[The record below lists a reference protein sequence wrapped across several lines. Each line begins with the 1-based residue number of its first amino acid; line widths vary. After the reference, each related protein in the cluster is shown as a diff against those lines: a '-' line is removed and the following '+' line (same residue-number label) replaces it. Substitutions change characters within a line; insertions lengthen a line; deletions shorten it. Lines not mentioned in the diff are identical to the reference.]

1 MRRARATAA
10 WVALATLVGAP
21 SCKAQADK
29 ASPAPG
35 ATAAGASTG
44 TLATEEDKT
53 LYALGLALGLNIT
66 DFALSARELEVV
78 KRGLGDAASGA
89 TQQVDIKV
97 YGPKVRELAMAKQ
110 KEKAAAETAKAAVFV
125 DQALK
130 EAGAVKTPSG
140 MVYIEQRKGTGA
152 SPKATDTVKVHYK
165 GTLVD
170 GKTFDSSYDRGEPA
184 QFPLN
189 GVIPC
194 WTEGVQK
201 MAVGGKA
208 KLVCPPGIAYGDR
221 GSPPVIPP
229 SATLVFEVEL
239 LEVGAAS
246 AVAPAPA
253 ASPAAR
259 PSPAATP
266 RPSPSPSPAASP
278 KP

>member
-1 MRRARATAA
+1 MAA
-10 WVALATLVGAP
+10 WVALATLAGAP

-29 ASPAPG
+29 PSPAPST
-35 ATAAGASTG
+35 AAAGAAAG
-44 TLATEEDKT
+44 TLTTEEDKT

-66 DFALSARELEVV
+66 DFGLSARDLEIV

-89 TQQVDIKV
+89 KQEVDIKV
-97 YGPKVRELAMAKQ
+97 YGPKVRDLAMAKA
-110 KEKAAAETAKAAVFV
+110 KERAAAETAKAAVFV

-140 MVYIEQRKGTGA
+140 MVFIEQKKGTGA
-152 SPKATDTVKVHYK
+152 SPKSTDTVKVHYK

-170 GKTFDSSYDRGEPA
+170 GKVFDSSYDRGEPA
-184 QFPLN
+184 QFPLS

-208 KLVCPPGIAYGDR
+208 KLVCPPAIAYGER

-229 SATLVFEVEL
+229 GATLVFEVEL
-239 LEVGAAS
+239 LEVSAPPAAS
-246 AVAPAPA
+246 RPAAPA
-253 ASPAAR
+253 ASPA
-259 PSPAATP
+259 PKP
-266 RPSPSPSPAASP
+266 SP

>member
-1 MRRARATAA
+1 MAA
-10 WVALATLVGAP
+10 WVALATLAGAP

-35 ATAAGASTG
+35 TPAAASAG

-66 DFALSARELEVV
+66 DFGLSARELDLV

-89 TQQVDIKV
+89 TQEVDIKV
-97 YGPKVRELAMAKQ
+97 YGPKVRDLAMAKQ
-110 KEKAAAETAKAAVFV
+110 KAKAEAETAKAAVFV
-125 DQALK
+125 DQVLK
-130 EAGAVKTPSG
+130 EAGAVKTTSG
-140 MVYIEQRKGTGA
+140 MIYIEQRKGTGP

-170 GKTFDSSYDRGEPA
+170 GKPFDSSYDRGEPA

-201 MAVGGKA
+201 MTVGGKA

-229 SATLVFEVEL
+229 GATLVFEVEL
-239 LEVGAAS
+239 LEIGGAPA
-246 AVAPAPA
+246 APVAPVAPA
-253 ASPAAR
+253 ASP
-259 PSPAATP
+259 
-266 RPSPSPSPAASP
+266 SP
-278 KP
+278 KG

>member
-1 MRRARATAA
+1 MAA
-10 WVALATLVGAP
+10 LAALATLAGAP

-29 ASPAPG
+29 PSPAPS
-35 ATAAGASTG
+35 APAAAG
-44 TLATEEDKT
+44 TLTTEEDKT

-66 DFALSARELEVV
+66 DFGLSPRELDIV
-78 KRGLGDAASGA
+78 KRGLGDAATSGA
-89 TQQVDIKV
+89 KQEVDIKV
-97 YGPKVRELAMAKQ
+97 YGPKVRDLAMAKQ
-110 KEKAAAETAKAAVFV
+110 KEKATADAAKAAVYV

-130 EAGAVKTPSG
+130 EPGAVKTPSG
-140 MVYIEQRKGTGA
+140 MVYIEQKKGTGA
-152 SPKATDTVKVHYK
+152 APKATDTVKVHYK

-208 KLVCPPGIAYGDR
+208 KLICPPAIAYGDR

-229 SATLVFEVEL
+229 GATLVFEIEL
-239 LEVGAAS
+239 LEVGAAPPAAS
-246 AVAPAPA
+246 KPAAPAPA
-253 ASPAAR
+253 PV
-259 PSPAATP
+259 
-266 RPSPSPSPAASP
+266 PSPSP
-278 KP
+278 KQ

>member
-1 MRRARATAA
+1 MAA
-10 WVALATLVGAP
+10 WVALATLAGAP
-21 SCKAQADK
+21 SCKAQAQQ

-35 ATAAGASTG
+35 AAAPAAAGALT
-44 TLATEEDKT
+44 TEEDKT

-66 DFALSARELEVV
+66 DFGLSARDLEIV
-78 KRGLGDAASGA
+78 KRGLGHAATGA
-89 TQQVDIKV
+89 TQEVDIKV
-97 YGPKVRELAMAKQ
+97 YGPKVRDLAMAKAR
-110 KEKAAAETAKAAVFV
+110 ERAAAETARAAIFV

-130 EAGAVKTPSG
+130 EAGAVKTASG
-140 MVYIEQRKGTGA
+140 MVFIEQKKGTGA

-208 KLVCPPGIAYGDR
+208 KLVCPPAIAYGER

-229 SATLVFEVEL
+229 GATLVFEVEL
-239 LEVGAAS
+239 LEVGGGPAAAPAPAS
-246 AVAPAPA
+246 RPGASPAPA

-259 PSPAATP
+259 PSPA
-266 RPSPSPSPAASP
+266 PSPSP
-278 KP
+278 KG

>member
-1 MRRARATAA
+1 MRRAHATAA
-10 WVALATLVGAP
+10 WVALAALAAAP
-21 SCKAQADK
+21 SCKAQTATP
-29 ASPAPG
+29 SPAPS
-35 ATAAGASTG
+35 TAAAAG
-44 TLATEEDKT
+44 TLTTEEDKT

-66 DFALSARELEVV
+66 DFGLSQRDLEIV

-97 YGPKVRELAMAKQ
+97 YGPKVRDFAMAKANE
-110 KEKAAAETAKAAVFV
+110 KKAADAAKAAVLV
-125 DQALK
+125 DQILK

-140 MVYIEQRKGTGA
+140 MAFIEQKKGTGP

-201 MAVGGKA
+201 MTVGGKA
-208 KLVCPPGIAYGDR
+208 KLVCPPDLAYGER

-229 SATLVFEVEL
+229 GATLVFEVEL
-239 LEVGAAS
+239 LEVAA
-246 AVAPAPA
+246 AAPAAPRPAAPAPK
-253 ASPAAR
+253 
-259 PSPAATP
+259 
-266 RPSPSPSPAASP
+266 PSPSPSPAVQ
-278 KP
+278 

>member
-1 MRRARATAA
+1 MAA
-10 WVALATLVGAP
+10 WVVLATLAGAP

-35 ATAAGASTG
+35 TPAGASAG

-53 LYALGLALGLNIT
+53 LYALGLALGLNIA
-66 DFALSARELEVV
+66 DFGLSARELDLV
-78 KRGLGDAASGA
+78 KRGLNDAASGA
-89 TQQVDIKV
+89 TQEVDIKV
-97 YGPKVRELAMAKQ
+97 YGPKVRDLAMAKQ
-110 KEKAAAETAKAAVFV
+110 KAKAEAETAKAGVFV
-125 DQALK
+125 DQVMK
-130 EAGAVKTPSG
+130 EAGAVKTASG

-201 MAVGGKA
+201 MAAGGKA
-208 KLVCPPGIAYGDR
+208 KLVCPPAIAYGER
-221 GSPPVIPP
+221 GQPPVIPP
-229 SATLVFEVEL
+229 GATLVFEIEL
-239 LEVGAAS
+239 LEVGEGAAP
-246 AVAPAPA
+246 AATTPAPA
-253 ASPAAR
+253 ASPR
-259 PSPAATP
+259 PSPA
-266 RPSPSPSPAASP
+266 PSPAN
-278 KP
+278 

>member
-1 MRRARATAA
+1 MAA
-10 WVALATLVGAP
+10 WVVLATLAGAP
-21 SCKAQADK
+21 ACKAQAEK
-29 ASPAPG
+29 ASPAPS
-35 ATAAGASTG
+35 TAAGAAAG
-44 TLATEEDKT
+44 TLITEEEKT

-66 DFALSARELEVV
+66 DFGLGPRDLEIV

-89 TQQVDIKV
+89 KQEVDIKV
-97 YGPKVRELAMAKQ
+97 YGPKVRDLAMAKAR
-110 KEKAAAETAKAAVFV
+110 EKAAADSAKAAVFV

-140 MVYIEQRKGTGA
+140 MVFIEQTKGTGA
-152 SPKATDTVKVHYK
+152 SPKVTDTVKVHYK

-170 GKTFDSSYDRGEPA
+170 GKVFDSSYDRGEPA

-208 KLVCPPGIAYGDR
+208 KLVCPPALAYGER

-239 LEVGAAS
+239 LEVGAPA
-246 AVAPAPA
+246 AAPAAPAPK
-253 ASPAAR
+253 ASPAA
-259 PSPAATP
+259 
-266 RPSPSPSPAASP
+266 
-278 KP
+278 KQ

>member
-1 MRRARATAA
+1 MAA
-10 WVALATLVGAP
+10 WVVLATLTGAP
-21 SCKAQADK
+21 ACKAQAEK
-29 ASPAPG
+29 PSSAPS
-35 ATAAGASTG
+35 TAAG
-44 TLATEEDKT
+44 TLTTEEEKT

-66 DFALSARELEVV
+66 DFGLSPRDLEIV

-89 TQQVDIKV
+89 KQEVDIKV
-97 YGPKVRELAMAKQ
+97 YGPKVRDLAMAKAR
-110 KEKAAAETAKAAVFV
+110 EKAAADSAKAAVFV

-130 EAGAVKTPSG
+130 EAGALKTPSG
-140 MVYIEQRKGTGA
+140 MVFIEQTKGTGA
-152 SPKATDTVKVHYK
+152 SPKVTDTVKVHYK

-170 GKTFDSSYDRGEPA
+170 GKVFDSSYDRGEPA

-208 KLVCPPGIAYGDR
+208 KLVCPPAIAYGER

-239 LEVGAAS
+239 LEVGAPA
-246 AVAPAPA
+246 AAPA
-253 ASPAAR
+253 APASK
-259 PSPAATP
+259 PSPAA
-266 RPSPSPSPAASP
+266 
-278 KP
+278 KQ